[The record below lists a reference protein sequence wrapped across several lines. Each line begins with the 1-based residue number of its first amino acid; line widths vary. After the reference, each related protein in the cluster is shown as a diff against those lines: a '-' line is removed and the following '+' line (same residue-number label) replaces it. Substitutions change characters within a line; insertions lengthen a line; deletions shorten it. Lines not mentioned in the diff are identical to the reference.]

1 MSTQITTSIEK
12 IMYHTK
18 KEDSIPGFL
27 LSLVVIFLRLV
38 FFYSFFNIRKN

>member
-12 IMYHTK
+12 NYVSHK
-18 KEDSIPGFL
+18 KEDSIPGFQ